1 MFLEFSHILKELTK
15 LREFFFLKEL
25 FFVFFFKLKELPP
38 KQLFL
43 ITDRILIAFYFF
55 HWRYW

>member
-25 FFVFFFKLKELPP
+25 FFFFFKLKELP
-38 KQLFL
+38 QSSCS
-43 ITDRILIAFYFF
+43 
-55 HWRYW
+55 